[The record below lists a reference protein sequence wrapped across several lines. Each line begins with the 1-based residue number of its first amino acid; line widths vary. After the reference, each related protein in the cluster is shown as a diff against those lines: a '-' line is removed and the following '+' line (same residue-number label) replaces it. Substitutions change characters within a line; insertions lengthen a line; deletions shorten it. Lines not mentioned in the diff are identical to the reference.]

1 MTEISTVQVVPQMK
15 VVKIANGENTGKAY
29 LLNEPINDTVV
40 IEKGEK
46 KGGGFFK
53 GLLSFILPGLG
64 EACDGRG
71 GAALGAFGTFA
82 GITGLSLYA
91 QRDMLPKL
99 KKGLKMTKNAIKS
112 GDAKQAAR
120 ATKFLEAIKAR
131 NWKKHKVAIVVGG
144 IAAVATRIASAIN
157 AAKGKKD

>member
-15 VVKIANGENTGKAY
+15 VAKIANGENTGKAY

-91 QRDMLPKL
+91 QRDTLSKL
-99 KKGLKMTKNAIKS
+99 KKGIKMLINAKDS
-112 GDAKQAAR
+112 KQANR
-120 ATKFLEAIKAR
+120 AGKFLEALQSR
-131 NWKKHKVAIVVGG
+131 NMKKHTVAIVVGG
-144 IAAVATRIASAIN
+144 IATVATRIASAIN

>member
-29 LLNEPINDTVV
+29 LLNEPINDSVV

-53 GLLSFILPGLG
+53 GLLSFFLPGLG

-82 GITGLSLYA
+82 GITGLSLYK
-91 QRDMLPKL
+91 QRDMLPKF
-99 KKGLKMTKNAIKS
+99 KKGLKMWKDAINS
-112 GDAKQAAR
+112 GNLKLANRANKFMDAFTAR
-120 ATKFLEAIKAR
+120 H
-131 NWKKHKVAIVVGG
+131 WKKHKVAIVVGG
-144 IAAVATRIASAIN
+144 IALMATRIASAIN